1 MLLSPLVLAFNF
13 SRSLR
18 IVPSSLSSSRT
29 ARRISSQV
37 KRRSQS
43 RSDVRLYKVLEMG
56 TALKEEQGANNRPIK
71 TLLEK
76 TGTTTETVMK
86 MTLCP
91 RPSTT
96 KMTF

>member
-1 MLLSPLVLAFNF
+1 MLLSPLVLAINF

-43 RSDVRLYKVLEMG
+43 RSDVKLYIVQKLE
-56 TALKEEQGANNRPIK
+56 TALKEE
-71 TLLEK
+71 
-76 TGTTTETVMK
+76 
-86 MTLCP
+86 
-91 RPSTT
+91 
-96 KMTF
+96 

>member
-1 MLLSPLVLAFNF
+1 MSPLVLAFNF

-29 ARRISSQV
+29 AWRISSQV

-43 RSDVRLYKVLEMG
+43 RSDVRLYKVLKLE
-56 TALKEEQGANNRPIK
+56 TAMKEELGANIWSIK
-71 TLLEK
+71 TLLVK
-76 TGTTTETVMK
+76 TMTATETLTK

-91 RPSTT
+91 
-96 KMTF
+96 